1 MREEII
7 SLVTAK
13 ILKEKN
19 FNIGVYGSY
28 THYLKTRKHDN
39 PSFAYKK
46 GEIGYSRDYFVNN
59 GGSDFSNK
67 NYLMCA
73 APSQSI
79 LQHWLREE
87 HGIVIGIHM
96 QLYEEGS
103 AKTIRLEKEK
113 YYSWIV
119 NLADHDAY
127 NSFEDCETY
136 EEAVEVGILEALNL
150 IYL

>member
-19 FNIGVYGSY
+19 FNVGVYGSY

-46 GEIGYSRDYFVNN
+46 GEIGYDRDYFVNN
-59 GGSDFSNK
+59 GSSDFTCK
-67 NYLMCA
+67 YYIMCA

-79 LQHWLREE
+79 VLSWLREE
-87 HGIVIGIHM
+87 HGIVIGVHLH
-96 QLYEEGS
+96 LYGDDN
-103 AKTIRLEKEK
+103 KTDRLEKEK
-113 YYSWIV
+113 YYSWMV
-119 NLADHDAY
+119 DLKNHDTY
-127 NSFEDCETY
+127 SSFDDCNTY
-136 EEAVEVGILEALNL
+136 EEAVEMGILEALNL